1 MHLLGKMKEGLAFL
15 PVCNQVHTVL
25 VVLEAKGQAQ
35 PVVVEKKDKRRR
47 KEATFYGPF
56 YSDYK
61 GQIGALCN

>member
-35 PVVVEKKDKRRR
+35 PVVVEKRISGVEKRLLFMGHSTLII
-47 KEATFYGPF
+47 KA
-56 YSDYK
+56 K
-61 GQIGALCN
+61 